1 MIRGPLTIIKAYHW
15 LLVAA
20 VGFSWLAADELE
32 LWHEYAGY
40 VALALIAMRIVWHFA
55 GPRSASMTRYFRG
68 SKKALAY
75 LRDLLLG
82 RSPPAVGTFPFAGLS
97 VVVLLITVTATS
109 VSGWLMVEP
118 SRMAMLQELP
128 SLVAPAYADGDKYER
143 YGDDDDDDEY
153 GFGGEAMEE
162 IHEFLANFLLLAIFS
177 HIALMVYINTRRKSG
192 RPAPP
197 GGSASQ
203 G

>member
-1 MIRGPLTIIKAYHW
+1 MIRGPITIIKTYHW
-15 LLVAA
+15 LLVVA

-68 SKKALAY
+68 AKKALAY
-75 LRDLLLG
+75 VRDLLFG
-82 RSPPAVGTFPFAGLS
+82 RNPRALGTFPFAGLS

-118 SRMAMLQELP
+118 SRMAILQELP
-128 SLVAPAYADGDKYER
+128 SLVAPAYADGDDYGR
-143 YGDDDDDDEY
+143 YGDDDDDY

-177 HIALMVYINTRRKSG
+177 HIALMVYNARNKSG

-197 GGSASQ
+197 GGSVSQ